1 MQNGKLNF
9 KKMMRLYIIVS
20 ILSFQILAS
29 GCATYKTQVT
39 QKLSWEDTSS
49 LLRNVQGDVKNLSR
63 QQITE
68 NLILNSSKIATL
80 RANIDITLTTPDAK
94 APLRCN
100 GLILY
105 QNPNHLRAMGSK
117 LATTLFDIYSD
128 ERKFYLYIPI
138 ENKVYTGSSNAF
150 HKIEVLGIN
159 IFPGDMAYLFNH
171 REILEGYNPVIETWP
186 FYWLLHLMEAKETN
200 INLKGNLLIDRI
212 NADVFRC
219 ELFEPDGAVRLQ
231 ILFTNYVSM
240 AGGRV
245 PQRIDVRW
253 PKYDTT
259 LNIIFSDVILN
270 KKLDPKVFSFAKSE
284 GAEVITLD

>member
-1 MQNGKLNF
+1 MQNSNIWLKIYV
-9 KKMMRLYIIVS
+9 MR
-20 ILSFQILAS
+20 SFFLCAILAS
-29 GCATYKTQVT
+29 GCATYKAQVT
-39 QKLSWEDTSS
+39 QKPSWEDTSG

-68 NLILNSSKIATL
+68 NLISNSSKITTL

-117 LATTLFDIYSD
+117 LAATLFDMYSD

-171 REILEGYNPVIETWP
+171 REILEGYEPVIETWP

-212 NADVFRC
+212 NADIFRC

-240 AGGRV
+240 AGCKV

-284 GAEVITLD
+284 GVEVITLD

>member
-1 MQNGKLNF
+1 
-9 KKMMRLYIIVS
+9 MMRLHIIVS
-20 ILSFQILAS
+20 ILLFQILAS
-29 GCATYKTQVT
+29 GCATYKAQVT
-39 QKLSWEDTSS
+39 QKLLWEDTSG

-68 NLILNSSKIATL
+68 NLISNSSKITTL

-105 QNPNHLRAMGSK
+105 QNPNNLRAVGSK
-117 LATTLFDIYSD
+117 LAATLFDIYSD

-171 REILEGYNPVIETWP
+171 REILEGYEPVIETWP

-212 NADVFRC
+212 NADIFRC

-240 AGGRV
+240 AGCKV

-284 GAEVITLD
+284 GVEVITLD